1 MPSKEATLST
11 RRRYPSD
18 LSERKWTAIAPLVPP
33 ERELGRPRS
42 ADVREI
48 VNAINYRWETGC
60 AWRML
65 PHDYPP
71 WPTVYTYFRQW
82 RRTGVLRQLRD
93 AIVRPLRSSPRE
105 STKPVDATPGRLM
118 PDRVNAGFTDP
129 DSPTAANSPTVSDS
143 PTAGSR
149 VVPATLPA
157 A

>member
-1 MPSKEATLST
+1 MPMNEVSVSE

-18 LSERKWTAIAPLVPP
+18 LSERKWTAISPLVPP
-33 ERELGRPRS
+33 ERVLGRPRS

-82 RRTGVLRQLRD
+82 RRNGVLRQLRE
-93 AIVRPLRSSPRE
+93 AIVRPLRSSPKTAAAPVE
-105 STKPVDATPGRLM
+105 SQPGRLSAEQG
-118 PDRVNAGFTDP
+118 NAGFTDP
-129 DSPTAANSPTVSDS
+129 DRPIETETQTPSTTAV
-143 PTAGSR
+143 
-149 VVPATLPA
+149 ATIPA

>member
-1 MPSKEATLST
+1 MPMNDVSVSE

-33 ERELGRPRS
+33 EQELGRPRS

-71 WPTVYTYFRQW
+71 WPTVYTYFRTW

-93 AIVRPLRSSPRE
+93 AIVRPLRSAPRE
-105 STKPVDATPGRLM
+105 TAQPVDATPGRLAAE
-118 PDRVNAGFTDP
+118 RVDAGFSDP
-129 DSPTAANSPTVSDS
+129 DQPTVSDS
-143 PTAGSR
+143 PATASTAI
-149 VVPATLPA
+149 PATRPA